1 MPPQKT
7 QIACPQCRQPVVA
20 IVEQLFDVSAD
31 PAAKQRLL
39 GGVSNFAVC
48 RNCGFSGPLAT
59 PIVYHDADKELL
71 LTYFPPEL
79 HLPVNEQEKL
89 IGPLISQVTNRLP
102 PEKRKAYLLRP
113 QNFLTYQSLIEH
125 ILNADGITSEM
136 IRAQQQRLGLIER
149 LLAAPT
155 AEARAEIIRS
165 ESQSFDE
172 EFFALFGKLMQN
184 AAGQETLARQME
196 EIEQQLLAETEYGK
210 TIMSQMSEMEEAV
223 KSLQKAGK
231 QLDRE
236 KLLDIM
242 IEAPNETRLNALV
255 SLTRPALDYLF
266 FQLLTNRIE
275 AQPGEGRKR
284 LEDLRE
290 KLLAITSRIDK
301 AVEEEYQRAGELL
314 QAILAA
320 ENIEEAMVANLGRID
335 EPFIQVLNR
344 AMQEALK
351 ANDEEKKR
359 KLQAVVAVLQK
370 ASAPPPEINLLEELM
385 GCENEAELEK
395 QLEAHAEEITPEFAS
410 FVGNLMARTQEEM
423 GENPSGEESLTLNR
437 LQAVNR
443 AVLRFSM
450 KKSLSQ

>member
-1 MPPQKT
+1 MPPQKA
-7 QIACPQCRQPVVA
+7 QIACPQCRQPVIA
-20 IVEQLFDVSAD
+20 IVEQLFDVSAE

-48 RNCGFSGPLAT
+48 RNCGFNGPLAT

-79 HLPVNEQEKL
+79 NLPVNEQEKL
-89 IGPLISQVTNRLP
+89 IGPLIAQVTNRLP

-113 QNFLTYQSLIEH
+113 QNFFTYQSLIER

-136 IRAQQQRLGLIER
+136 IQAQQKKLALIER
-149 LLAAPT
+149 LLAAST

-165 ESQSFDE
+165 ESQSFDG
-172 EFFALFGKLMQN
+172 EFFALFGRLMQN
-184 AAGQETLARQME
+184 AAGQEALARQME
-196 EIEQQLLAETEYGK
+196 AIEQQLLTETEYGK
-210 TIMSQMSEMEEAV
+210 TILNQMSEMEEAV

-236 KLLDIM
+236 KLLDLM

-275 AQPGEGRKR
+275 AQSGEARQR
-284 LEDLRE
+284 LENLRE
-290 KLLAITSRIDK
+290 QLLAITSRIDK
-301 AVEEEYQRAGELL
+301 AVEEEYRRAGELL
-314 QAILAA
+314 GSILAA
-320 ENIEEAMVANLGRID
+320 ENIEEAMTANLDKVD
-335 EPFIQVLNR
+335 EPFIQMLNR

-359 KLQAVVAVLQK
+359 KLQAVVAALQK
-370 ASAPPPEINLLEELM
+370 VSAPPPEIHLLEELLA
-385 GCENEAELEK
+385 CENEAELEK
-395 QLEAHAEEITPEFAS
+395 MLEAHAQDVTPEFAG
-410 FVGNLMARTQEEM
+410 FVGNLLARMQEEKI
-423 GENPSGEESLTLNR
+423 EDASGEEAQALAR
-437 LQAVNR
+437 LESVNR

-450 KKSLSQ
+450 KKNLGQ